1 MQADAYARCAW
12 CGAPA
17 RVGAGRLAVCSAC
30 GTATTYPAPD
40 EAELECAYARYRPE
54 SGRFSGGG
62 DAVLRFS
69 RAILARRL
77 DRIAPPG
84 PILDVGSG
92 DGTLV
97 AALRVRGREAVGLER
112 EANAPGAIARE
123 IDEFDERPG
132 EWAAV
137 VFWHSLEHLRDPAS
151 AIDRAV
157 SLLAR
162 RGVLAIAVPNSAS
175 WQAQIFGARW
185 FHLDIPRHFVHLTA
199 DALCRGVR
207 ERGVQVERVSYWRG
221 GQLVFGWLHGMVG
234 ALPGHADLYS
244 AIRRPEAREEAIS
257 GARRAGALTA
267 AAALSPLAAILVAG
281 EVAAHA
287 GGTIYV
293 EARRP

>member
-1 MQADAYARCAW
+1 M
-12 CGAPA
+12 
-17 RVGAGRLAVCSAC
+17 
-30 GTATTYPAPD
+30 
-40 EAELECAYARYRPE
+40 
-54 SGRFSGGG
+54 GG
-62 DAVLRFS
+62 
-69 RAILARRL
+69 RRL
-77 DRIAPPG
+77 LAFARAPP
-84 PILDVGSG
+84 
-92 DGTLV
+92 
-97 AALRVRGREAVGLER
+97 
-112 EANAPGAIARE
+112 
-123 IDEFDERPG
+123 RPG
-132 EWAAV
+132 E
-137 VFWHSLEHLRDPAS
+137 

-157 SLLAR
+157 SLLAPAR
-162 RGVLAIAVPNSAS
+162 RARDRGAQLAS
-175 WQAQIFGARW
+175 WQARCFGARW
-185 FHLDIPRHFVHLTA
+185 FHLDIPRHFVHLPA